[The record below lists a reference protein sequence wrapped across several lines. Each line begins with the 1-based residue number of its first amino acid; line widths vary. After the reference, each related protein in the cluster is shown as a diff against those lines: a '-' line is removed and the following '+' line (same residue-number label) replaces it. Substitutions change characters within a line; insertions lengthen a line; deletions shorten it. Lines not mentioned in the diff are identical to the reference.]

1 MEPHVSLDERLNQI
15 LTSFAKWHGDSEEAG
30 RLMAAN
36 AVVIAAMQAEEQV
49 IQAYQVFL
57 DQVKAQQQEIKQ
69 ELGRLNRKNNLVKT
83 YLQQEDNAAFVEF
96 DL

>member
-36 AVVIAAMQAEEQV
+36 A
-49 IQAYQVFL
+49 
-57 DQVKAQQQEIKQ
+57 
-69 ELGRLNRKNNLVKT
+69 GRRT
-83 YLQQEDNAAFVEF
+83 EP
-96 DL
+96 

>member
-1 MEPHVSLDERLNQI
+1 M
-15 LTSFAKWHGDSEEAG
+15 
-30 RLMAAN
+30 
-36 AVVIAAMQAEEQV
+36 

>member
-36 AVVIAAMQAEEQV
+36 AVVIAAMQAEEQSHSPQNQCIGATSDPSV
-49 IQAYQVFL
+49 SSVLRPGQSPAAR
-57 DQVKAQQQEIKQ
+57 DQTRIRTFEPQK
-69 ELGRLNRKNNLVKT
+69 
-83 YLQQEDNAAFVEF
+83 
-96 DL
+96 